1 MVNTV
6 PRVAEPLTAAASSA
20 AGGIDTV
27 SDRPVSRPIGSEE
40 YTRFERARILGAR
53 ALQVSLGAPILIDV
67 ASTLVDPVE
76 IAELEFAAG
85 RIPITVRRG
94 PAAER

>member
-1 MVNTV
+1 M
-6 PRVAEPLTAAASSA
+6 PASSPPA
-20 AGGIDTV
+20 PLE
-27 SDRPVSRPIGSEE
+27 DRDF
-40 YTRFERARILGAR
+40 TRFERARILGAR

-76 IAELEFAAG
+76 IAEAEFAAG

-94 PAAER
+94 PRSS

>member
-1 MVNTV
+1 VG
-6 PRVAEPLTAAASSA
+6 RLLTAAVDVAVVGKSA
-20 AGGIDTV
+20 V
-27 SDRPVSRPIGSEE
+27 SDRPSAPLSGPRE

-67 ASTLVDPVE
+67 AQTLVDPVE
-76 IAELEFAAG
+76 IAELEFAVG

-94 PAAER
+94 RTE

>member
-1 MVNTV
+1 M
-6 PRVAEPLTAAASSA
+6 AAASPQARGGESA
-20 AGGIDTV
+20 TDDAT
-27 SDRPVSRPIGSEE
+27 RPDPGAEA

-67 ASTLVDPVE
+67 PSTLVDPVE
-76 IAELEFAAG
+76 LAEREFAAG

-94 PAAER
+94 ARD

>member
-1 MVNTV
+1 MSDPPAT
-6 PRVAEPLTAAASSA
+6 RPLGAA
-20 AGGIDTV
+20 
-27 SDRPVSRPIGSEE
+27 E

-67 ASTLVDPVE
+67 QPLLVDPVE

-94 PAAER
+94 PPA